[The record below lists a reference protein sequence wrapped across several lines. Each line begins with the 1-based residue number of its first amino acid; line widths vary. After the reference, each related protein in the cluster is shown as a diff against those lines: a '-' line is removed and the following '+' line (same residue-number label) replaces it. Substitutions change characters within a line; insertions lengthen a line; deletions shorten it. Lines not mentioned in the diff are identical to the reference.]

1 MTIETR
7 APARAWTRFLH
18 AGVHTVAVA
27 ILLLAAP
34 PARAVPLDE
43 DGTINVNLRAYVNA
57 RFSTMATQSTR
68 PSNPDSFGGTYP
80 FVGAGNVIQNR
91 YFLELKWQHDLLPLV
106 EDYVP
111 DGISALSY
119 LLSYRGE
126 YEGIYDFGAK
136 SFSQNLESLQEIQ
149 EVLRDDGTSQDVAQQ
164 ILSQQRHRLR
174 QVASYRNRLFQV
186 YGDVEWG
193 PIFLRVGR
201 QNLVWGETDVFRL
214 LDNINPVDDSF
225 GGFFIDLDERR
236 VPLNMVRG
244 SAYLGTFGPLDQ
256 TFIEGY
262 VAVDNT
268 VAFIPGAPIGS
279 PWSAPLGPPGGRTAG
294 TLIGPCGFCDENVR
308 GGGRVV
314 TNVGDFTFTLA
325 SYFTFLDVQGV
336 RFVQPLE
343 GQTPHY
349 IPGVTAIEA
358 QSSAPRVWINGASM
372 TTAVPD
378 LKSVLRSE
386 IAWFR
391 DEPFFRGPTPDAFPG
406 TASTTDPQYLT
417 QFLLPVLNMNRNGGV
432 NDPNAPS
439 FDTLYRTDTLNFSV
453 GWDMNQYIR
462 FLNPTQTFFFS
473 AQVFYRH
480 IFGFDPWT
488 AYPVP
493 VPNNPTRVVE
503 RVQDEILQTLLV
515 NTTYNTIVPGTS
527 FNIQTT
533 PGLALYY
540 DWQGMLLFQPS
551 LRFGRD
557 PWRLVIDYSTINS
570 GVFRGLIGFVR
581 DRSNVRVQ
589 VEFVI

>member
-1 MTIETR
+1 LTNVTR
-7 APARAWTRFLH
+7 APATRTQARAVRH
-18 AGVHTVAVA
+18 ATLG

-34 PARAVPLDE
+34 AARAIPLDE

-91 YFLELKWQHDLLPLV
+91 YFLETKWQHDLLPLL
-106 EDYVP
+106 EDYLP
-111 DGISALSY
+111 DGISALGY

-126 YEGIYDFGAK
+126 YEGIYDFGPK

-149 EVLRDDGTSQDVAQQ
+149 EILRRDGTSPDVAQT

-174 QVASYRNRLFQV
+174 EVASYRNRLFQV
-186 YGDVEWG
+186 YGDIEWG

-201 QNLVWGETDVFRL
+201 QNLAWGETDVFRL
-214 LDNINPVDDSF
+214 LDNINPIDDSF

-256 TFIEGY
+256 TFVEGY

-268 VAFIPGAPIGS
+268 VAFIPGTPLGS
-279 PWSAPLGPPGGRTAG
+279 PWSAPLGPPSGQTPG

-325 SYFTFLDVQGV
+325 SYFTFLDVQAV
-336 RFVQPLE
+336 RFVQPIE
-343 GQTPHY
+343 GETPHF
-349 IPGVTAIEA
+349 IPGVTAVEA
-358 QSSAPRVWINGASM
+358 QSTAPRVWINGASM
-372 TTAVPD
+372 TTAVPE

-391 DEPFFRGPTPDAFPG
+391 DEPLFRGPTPDGFPG
-406 TASTTDPQYLT
+406 TSTLDPDYLIG
-417 QFLLPVLNMNRNGGV
+417 FAIPVLNLNRNGGV
-432 NDPNAPS
+432 NDPNLPS
-439 FDTLYRTDTLNFSV
+439 FDTVYRTDTLNFAV

-462 FLNPTQTFFFS
+462 FLNATQTFFFS
-473 AQVFYRH
+473 AQLFYRH
-480 IFGFDPWT
+480 IFGFDPLT

-515 NTTYNTIVPGTS
+515 TTTYNTPVPGTS
-527 FNIQTT
+527 FNVQTT
-533 PGLALYY
+533 PGLAVYY
-540 DWQGMLLFQPS
+540 DWQGMIAFQPS
-551 LRFGRD
+551 LRFARD
-557 PWRLVIDYSTINS
+557 PWRLTIDYNAINS

-581 DRSNVRVQ
+581 DRSNVRIQ